1 MEISAVV
8 PREPGQ
14 VKSHTVQKSIS
25 SLHSLW
31 TEVHRSN
38 AASWPLILSQTQRRV
53 HRLGKEEGGVEE
65 SCIAARKEPGA
76 NCPSPTTL
84 TWDKAWELL
93 LGDTKTGRR
102 KTAAQKSYYSLSN
115 FLV

>member
-8 PREPGQ
+8 PREPEQ

-38 AASWPLILSQTQRRV
+38 AASWPLILSQTQKRV
-53 HRLGKEEGGVEE
+53 HRLGKEEGGELC
-65 SCIAARKEPGA
+65 SSQKGA
-76 NCPSPTTL
+76 WCKLPLSYHPN
-84 TWDKAWELL
+84 
-93 LGDTKTGRR
+93 LGQSLG
-102 KTAAQKSYYSLSN
+102 TAAGRY
-115 FLV
+115 